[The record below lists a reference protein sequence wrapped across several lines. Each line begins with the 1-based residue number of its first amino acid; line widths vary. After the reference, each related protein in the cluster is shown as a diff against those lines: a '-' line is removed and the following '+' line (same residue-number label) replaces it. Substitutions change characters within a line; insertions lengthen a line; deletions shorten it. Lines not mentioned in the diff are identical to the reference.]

1 VIRSGSIHFSVLSFA
16 VALLMAG
23 CATVP
28 TRTATD
34 QLSQDEILQR
44 LQAGSIPSGSFTA
57 DGTITVT
64 TPTMNQSAGFDV
76 ATRGTDS
83 VKINVYGPFG
93 ITVGSALYINPLFT
107 AYNALNNTV
116 YRGSPEQQMSRLP
129 FIKDIPFA
137 LFIGTLQGRHAFRP
151 VPSVDSFTLRED
163 GSYAFVVPR
172 GNGAYERFLYNAATD
187 RISRCTFVAADGVPL
202 WSVRYY
208 YTTSESGAVV
218 PEQVEVSI
226 PSKGASLLIEYGERS
241 NENSAEEFA
250 LPYPDDA
257 EVVTIE

>member
-1 VIRSGSIHFSVLSFA
+1 MV
-16 VALLMAG
+16 G
-23 CATVP
+23 CAAVP
-28 TRTATD
+28 TATEGSL
-34 QLSQDEILQR
+34 LSPEEVLQR
-44 LQAGSIPSGSFTA
+44 LEAGGGPSGSFSA

-93 ITVGSALYINPLFT
+93 ITVGSALYVNPRFT

-116 YRGSPEQQMSRLP
+116 YRGSPERQMKQLP

-151 VPSVDSFTLRED
+151 GAALDSFTVRED
-163 GSYAFVVPR
+163 GSYSFTISR
-172 GNGAYERFLYNAATD
+172 ENGAYERYLYNASTD
-187 RISRCTFVAADGVPL
+187 RISRCTYFTADGSSV
-202 WSVRYY
+202 WSIRYY
-208 YTTSESGAVV
+208 YNRTEAGAVV

-257 EVVTIE
+257 EVITVE